1 MTSLLRYH
9 PALSSPAAL
18 ALAVALILV
27 AVVLVMAALQVA
39 GSVATTPDGTMLAPF
54 RWIPTGGTSA

>member
-1 MTSLLRYH
+1 MTFLLRH
-9 PALSSPAAL
+9 HAAVASPAAL

-27 AVVLVMAALQVA
+27 AVVVAMAALQVA

-54 RWIPTGGTSA
+54 RWVPSGATSA